1 MAKNEAS
8 IIEVIDKMVREGE
21 SEEKIIRTL
30 KDLGVEPEKAKRLL
44 LLGQADTFSL
54 LKGEIKKIVEK
65 EIEEE
70 KPVMKKFIEE
80 EAMSSAEGM
89 RTELTKAVISDLKDY
104 EKDITGQS
112 KTFQEQIKDNIGRI
126 NELNDRVRT
135 KLNELGEA
143 VRQTQVDMNEVKIKG
158 IGGRNRF
165 ISNALW
171 VLGLI
176 FGLSVLYQFWTL
188 SGQALTIDSL
198 ILMAI
203 MALIS
208 VTMLFVATVI

>member
-1 MAKNEAS
+1 MAKGEAS

-21 SEEKIIRTL
+21 SEEKIIKTL

>member
-21 SEEKIIRTL
+21 SEEKIIKTL

>member
-1 MAKNEAS
+1 
-8 IIEVIDKMVREGE
+8 
-21 SEEKIIRTL
+21 
-30 KDLGVEPEKAKRLL
+30 
-44 LLGQADTFSL
+44 
-54 LKGEIKKIVEK
+54 
-65 EIEEE
+65 
-70 KPVMKKFIEE
+70 
-80 EAMSSAEGM
+80 
-89 RTELTKAVISDLKDY
+89 ISDLKEY

-112 KTFQEQIKDNIGRI
+112 KTFQEQIRDNIGRI

-158 IGGRNRF
+158 IGGRNRL

-176 FGLSVLYQFWTL
+176 FGLSVLYQFWML

>member
-21 SEEKIIRTL
+21 SEEKIIKTL

-54 LKGEIKKIVEK
+54 LKGKIKKIVEK